1 MVILPGRR
9 TRFGGNDSYTKLLLH
24 FDGEDE
30 ATSTVDSSS
39 AGHTHEAFA
48 GNAQLDTAQ
57 KKFGASS
64 LLLDG
69 TLDSISFSD
78 HADWYFGTGD
88 FTVDGWFRWNA
99 LPGTGVQMALVTQRY
114 DASNYWALLVEESSG
129 SYIFRMSFVDG
140 GNYKINLAATTSL
153 SAGEWYHLAFV
164 RGGTSGYIFLS
175 GTPLSVTGTQ
185 PGSNDVGDTAQALS
199 IGYFAGMSSFN
210 GWIDE
215 LRISKGI
222 ARWTSNFSP
231 PVAPYN

>member
-175 GTPLSVTGTQ
+175 GTPF
-185 PGSNDVGDTAQALS
+185 P
-199 IGYFAGMSSFN
+199 
-210 GWIDE
+210 
-215 LRISKGI
+215 
-222 ARWTSNFSP
+222 
-231 PVAPYN
+231 